1 MVRRPL
7 IILLAVVVVAL
18 LAMVLMR
25 GPGNMGRND
34 GAEQTQTSPHAINQS
49 P

>member
-7 IILLAVVVVAL
+7 VILLAVVAVAL
-18 LAMVLMR
+18 VAMLVLR
-25 GPGNMGRND
+25 DPGNLGRND
-34 GAEQTQTSPHAINQS
+34 GAEQTQPSPHAINQS